1 MISNKEQKEDKPELL
16 LFPQI
21 STGEETSFLIEKDK
35 EDNPFF
41 YEGNSVFA
49 KEPNQL
55 NKEDENFLNNL
66 NKSFH
71 EEMRDVLNP
80 KTELSDYFTQQF
92 GEKPIK
98 KGRPPEKEKRKN

>member
-1 MISNKEQKEDKPELL
+1 MISNKEQKEDKPELS

-41 YEGNSVFA
+41 YEGNPVFA

-55 NKEDENFLNNL
+55 NKEDENFLN
-66 NKSFH
+66 KSFH
-71 EEMRDVLNP
+71 EEMREVI
-80 KTELSDYFTQQF
+80 TFYFL
-92 GEKPIK
+92 I
-98 KGRPPEKEKRKN
+98 

>member
-16 LFPQI
+16 LFPHI

-49 KEPNQL
+49 KDPNKL
-55 NKEDENFLNNL
+55 NKEDENFINNL

-71 EEMRDVLNP
+71 EENRGVLKP

-92 GEKPIK
+92 GENQLRKEDHQK
-98 KGRPPEKEKRKN
+98 KKKEKT